1 MASSSPR
8 SHFSSSVERTSQWV
22 FSQEIPSDIL
32 VQVTDAKFPLHK
44 FMLVAKSGHIRRRI
58 MESERADLSHI
69 DLSDVPGGPETFE
82 KAVEFCYGINFEIS
96 VHNIAALRC
105 AAEYLE
111 MTDKCCTGN
120 LVGRTE
126 EFLNQVA
133 LKTLTGAV
141 IVLNSC
147 ESLLPVA
154 EEIGFVQRCV
164 DAVALKACNES
175 NFPTRSTAEWWATEL
190 AALSHNSL
198 QKVLAAMKSRGAAP
212 KSLTI
217 AITSF
222 AEKSLSDLLRS
233 SGAIALPVSDEALN
247 HHRAH
252 LESLAAILPPYCDAP
267 LPTAFLCSLLRAA
280 NSLSASLSSRREF
293 EGRIAAALEQVSSS
307 DLLSVSIDGTGHRV
321 GDLDSVRRIIAG
333 FVEKETAAA
342 GGGRLLFGGG
352 AGACSDAMQKVAR
365 TLDTFAAEI
374 ATDEDLTV
382 SKFAA
387 IAGALP
393 KAARRF
399 DDDLYRAVD
408 LYLKAHPGL
417 DELEREKVCSV
428 MDPLR
433 LSYEARQHASQNKRL
448 PVQTVLHALYHDQ
461 LNLRSGG
468 NEASAGTHRAAA
480 SDAAL
485 ARENALL
492 RMELA
497 KMKMYV
503 SDMQKGQQSGGA
515 GASSGSKRSVKKG
528 SSFFSSVSKTLG
540 KLNPFK
546 MQGSKDTLNIDDEEA
561 KEVLAKPRRR
571 RFSIS

>member
-69 DLSDVPGGPETFE
+69 DLSDVPGGSETFE

-164 DAVALKACNES
+164 DAVALKVA
-175 NFPTRSTAEWWATEL
+175 FRRRSW
-190 AALSHNSL
+190 
-198 QKVLAAMKSRGAAP
+198 G
-212 KSLTI
+212 
-217 AITSF
+217 
-222 AEKSLSDLLRS
+222 LLR
-233 SGAIALPVSDEALN
+233 
-247 HHRAH
+247 R
-252 LESLAAILPPYCDAP
+252 
-267 LPTAFLCSLLRAA
+267 
-280 NSLSASLSSRREF
+280 
-293 EGRIAAALEQVSSS
+293 
-307 DLLSVSIDGTGHRV
+307 
-321 GDLDSVRRIIAG
+321 
-333 FVEKETAAA
+333 
-342 GGGRLLFGGG
+342 
-352 AGACSDAMQKVAR
+352 AMQR
-365 TLDTFAAEI
+365 WRGRWIRLRRRSQRMRI
-374 ATDEDLTV
+374 LTAV

-408 LYLKAHPGL
+408 LYLKL
-417 DELEREKVCSV
+417 
-428 MDPLR
+428 
-433 LSYEARQHASQNKRL
+433 
-448 PVQTVLHALYHDQ
+448 
-461 LNLRSGG
+461 
-468 NEASAGTHRAAA
+468 
-480 SDAAL
+480 
-485 ARENALL
+485 
-492 RMELA
+492 
-497 KMKMYV
+497 
-503 SDMQKGQQSGGA
+503 
-515 GASSGSKRSVKKG
+515 SGSSTC
-528 SSFFSSVSKTLG
+528 TLQPCG
-540 KLNPFK
+540 IA
-546 MQGSKDTLNIDDEEA
+546 S
-561 KEVLAKPRRR
+561 
-571 RFSIS
+571 